1 MAIFPG
7 IGAFSSMQGRLLLHY
22 TPLAVYNAVMP
33 NTPSMGLLSAIAEDQ
48 WGLITRRQAVQA
60 GIPRTTME
68 RLTADGSALK
78 KVAHGVYRLAGAPE
92 PDHLELRAAWL
103 QLAPGV
109 AGWEREPKDGVV
121 SHRSAADM
129 YGLGHL
135 PEERHEFTVTGRRQS
150 RREDV
155 RIHRRALGDAEWI
168 VLRGLPVTRPARIAS
183 DLLYD
188 KEDPTSVAHLIGDAL
203 RGINDYPGTVADAL
217 APHAARFGLRRGD
230 GIALLR
236 WMLDRI
242 DDREADLWMS
252 EARGH
257 VNRRTDTERTEPL
270 ASTATP

>member
-1 MAIFPG
+1 
-7 IGAFSSMQGRLLLHY
+7 MQYRTLLRNA
-22 TPLAVYNAVMP
+22 PLTVYNAVMS
-33 NTPSMGLLSAIAEDQ
+33 NTRSMGLLSDIAEDQ

-103 QLAPGV
+103 QLAPDV

-135 PEERHEFTVTGRRQS
+135 PEEHHEFTVTGRRQS

-155 RIHRRALGDAEWI
+155 RMHRRALTDAEWI

-188 KEDPTSVAHLIGDAL
+188 KEDPTSVAHVIGDAL

-236 WMLDRI
+236 WMLDLI
-242 DDREADLWMS
+242 DDREAELWMS

-257 VNRRTDTERTEPL
+257 VNRRTDTERTE
-270 ASTATP
+270 AFATTATP